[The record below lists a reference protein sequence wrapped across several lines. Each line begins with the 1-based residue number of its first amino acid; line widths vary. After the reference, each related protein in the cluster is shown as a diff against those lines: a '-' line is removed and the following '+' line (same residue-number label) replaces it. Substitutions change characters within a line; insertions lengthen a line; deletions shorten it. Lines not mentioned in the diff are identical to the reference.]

1 VLSNHDNPRHRTR
14 YGTEAR
20 ARAAAVLLLG
30 LRGTPFLYAGEELG
44 LADAEV
50 PPERMLDPG
59 GRDGCRAP
67 LPWDDSPGRGWAGEP
82 WLPWPPEPDEH
93 SVAVERDDPT
103 SILHLYRRLLAARR
117 ASGALSTGTAALV
130 DAPEGVL
137 AWRRDLD
144 ADERLVL
151 VNFTDATVD
160 LGARPELADA
170 TVLVSSWGRG
180 EGEPFD
186 GCLTGDEAVILG
198 HGPTTVA

>member
-1 VLSNHDNPRHRTR
+1 
-14 YGTEAR
+14 
-20 ARAAAVLLLG
+20 
-30 LRGTPFLYAGEELG
+30 
-44 LADAEV
+44 
-50 PPERMLDPG
+50 
-59 GRDGCRAP
+59 
-67 LPWDDSPGRGWAGEP
+67 
-82 WLPWPPEPDEH
+82 
-93 SVAVERDDPT
+93 
-103 SILHLYRRLLAARR
+103 
-117 ASGALSTGTAALV
+117 
-130 DAPEGVL
+130 VL